1 MANSSLLYEAKI
13 PKYKVYHITKL
24 ICYSLR
30 PKMLNSVKKL
40 QIFYA
45 KSPEISLAT
54 SPAEQAVH
62 GVLFT
67 FNLRTFG
74 YRLLLKQRNERA
86 ASSAPKKHLPLRP
99 ATQLLC
105 HQKTT

>member
-1 MANSSLLYEAKI
+1 
-13 PKYKVYHITKL
+13 
-24 ICYSLR
+24 
-30 PKMLNSVKKL
+30 MLNSVKKL

-74 YRLLLKQRNERA
+74 YRLLLMRMKQKDN
-86 ASSAPKKHLPLRP
+86 KWQKVVKTLHKWHIKILILTHL
-99 ATQLLC
+99 
-105 HQKTT
+105 

>member
-1 MANSSLLYEAKI
+1 MRIYYINRDGAKSALLYEAKL
-13 PKYKVYHITKL
+13 PKYKVYHISKL

-67 FNLRTFG
+67 FKWRSFG
-74 YRLLLKQRNERA
+74 YRLLLLERD
-86 ASSAPKKHLPLRP
+86 RP
-99 ATQLLC
+99 FYIRERSPII
-105 HQKTT
+105 

>member
-13 PKYKVYHITKL
+13 PKYKVYHISKL

-74 YRLLLKQRNERA
+74 YRLLLVSTDSLVPIHCSKNV
-86 ASSAPKKHLPLRP
+86 
-99 ATQLLC
+99 
-105 HQKTT
+105 

>member
-1 MANSSLLYEAKI
+1 
-13 PKYKVYHITKL
+13 
-24 ICYSLR
+24 
-30 PKMLNSVKKL
+30 MLNSVKKL

-74 YRLLLKQRNERA
+74 YRLLLSLSNVAFTDYYRYGRRSVKVARQKVA
-86 ASSAPKKHLPLRP
+86 IGIMYSTPIYSHKATPIDITDP
-99 ATQLLC
+99 A
-105 HQKTT
+105 

>member
-1 MANSSLLYEAKI
+1 
-13 PKYKVYHITKL
+13 
-24 ICYSLR
+24 
-30 PKMLNSVKKL
+30 MLNSVKKL

-74 YRLLLKQRNERA
+74 YRLQHSVAKCTVFAQNASEFTDFWEKDSSKMSKLKEIR
-86 ASSAPKKHLPLRP
+86 
-99 ATQLLC
+99 
-105 HQKTT
+105 

>member
-1 MANSSLLYEAKI
+1 
-13 PKYKVYHITKL
+13 
-24 ICYSLR
+24 
-30 PKMLNSVKKL
+30 MLNSVKKL

-74 YRLLLKQRNERA
+74 YRLQHSVAKCTVFAQNAYITKSIPPFLP
-86 ASSAPKKHLPLRP
+86 SSIMIL
-99 ATQLLC
+99 
-105 HQKTT
+105 

>member
-1 MANSSLLYEAKI
+1 
-13 PKYKVYHITKL
+13 
-24 ICYSLR
+24 
-30 PKMLNSVKKL
+30 MLNSVKKL

-74 YRLLLKQRNERA
+74 YRLLLIFTEYLSYKRMNLNDRSKLELILKSAILER
-86 ASSAPKKHLPLRP
+86 KNCV
-99 ATQLLC
+99 LLC
-105 HQKTT
+105 YCAAL

>member
-1 MANSSLLYEAKI
+1 
-13 PKYKVYHITKL
+13 
-24 ICYSLR
+24 
-30 PKMLNSVKKL
+30 MLNSVKKL

-54 SPAEQAVH
+54 SPVEQAVH

-74 YRLLLKQRNERA
+74 YRLLLERTKLEKA
-86 ASSAPKKHLPLRP
+86 VLASLTDRVVLTNQMS
-99 ATQLLC
+99 
-105 HQKTT
+105 TTFKGCKNPS

>member
-1 MANSSLLYEAKI
+1 
-13 PKYKVYHITKL
+13 
-24 ICYSLR
+24 
-30 PKMLNSVKKL
+30 MLNSVKKL

-74 YRLLLKQRNERA
+74 YRLLLA
-86 ASSAPKKHLPLRP
+86 APSHHPAVLRDV
-99 ATQLLC
+99 LWDFLHRYC
-105 HQKTT
+105 

>member
-1 MANSSLLYEAKI
+1 M
-13 PKYKVYHITKL
+13 
-24 ICYSLR
+24 
-30 PKMLNSVKKL
+30 KKL

-74 YRLLLKQRNERA
+74 YRLLLVIGTENVVTHALPNLSEEKKEEEKRGGKEGKFA
-86 ASSAPKKHLPLRP
+86 FFSLEESGSAWV
-99 ATQLLC
+99 
-105 HQKTT
+105 TTFSVPITTLGTSDGKPNMLH

>member
-13 PKYKVYHITKL
+13 PKYKVYHISKL

-62 GVLFT
+62 GVLFC
-67 FNLRTFG
+67 FVFFVFFCYNP
-74 YRLLLKQRNERA
+74 LLIPPHMKWEDLFQDGLWSN
-86 ASSAPKKHLPLRP
+86 
-99 ATQLLC
+99 
-105 HQKTT
+105 

>member
-1 MANSSLLYEAKI
+1 
-13 PKYKVYHITKL
+13 
-24 ICYSLR
+24 
-30 PKMLNSVKKL
+30 MLNSVKKL

-74 YRLLLKQRNERA
+74 YRLLLVW
-86 ASSAPKKHLPLRP
+86 ASWAVHGWPHSLCLLPCW
-99 ATQLLC
+99 AQVM
-105 HQKTT
+105 

>member
-1 MANSSLLYEAKI
+1 
-13 PKYKVYHITKL
+13 
-24 ICYSLR
+24 
-30 PKMLNSVKKL
+30 MLNSVKKL

-74 YRLLLKQRNERA
+74 YRLLLAGSQSRA
-86 ASSAPKKHLPLRP
+86 GAGLIPLV
-99 ATQLLC
+99 
-105 HQKTT
+105 

>member
-1 MANSSLLYEAKI
+1 
-13 PKYKVYHITKL
+13 
-24 ICYSLR
+24 
-30 PKMLNSVKKL
+30 MLNSVKKL

-74 YRLLLKQRNERA
+74 YRLLLDLQGKKQE
-86 ASSAPKKHLPLRP
+86 K
-99 ATQLLC
+99 
-105 HQKTT
+105 

>member
-1 MANSSLLYEAKI
+1 
-13 PKYKVYHITKL
+13 
-24 ICYSLR
+24 
-30 PKMLNSVKKL
+30 MLNSVKKL

-74 YRLLLKQRNERA
+74 YRLLLDLSTKKFPRNIL
-86 ASSAPKKHLPLRP
+86 SCILNFL
-99 ATQLLC
+99 LLC
-105 HQKTT
+105 QQNLEILW

>member
-1 MANSSLLYEAKI
+1 
-13 PKYKVYHITKL
+13 
-24 ICYSLR
+24 
-30 PKMLNSVKKL
+30 MLNSVKKL

-74 YRLLLKQRNERA
+74 YRLLL
-86 ASSAPKKHLPLRP
+86 P
-99 ATQLLC
+99 
-105 HQKTT
+105 

>member
-1 MANSSLLYEAKI
+1 
-13 PKYKVYHITKL
+13 
-24 ICYSLR
+24 
-30 PKMLNSVKKL
+30 MLNSVKKL
-40 QIFYA
+40 QIFYV

-74 YRLLLKQRNERA
+74 YRLLLGEMDIARVSIRV
-86 ASSAPKKHLPLRP
+86 L
-99 ATQLLC
+99 
-105 HQKTT
+105 